1 MLTCFGSILY
11 MNGRSDFPSLSA
23 LPGLHSMLT
32 LARNSSFYW
41 GFNSL
46 SNPNASLQRW
56 FSASEKNCKKKKGR
70 GGRDS
75 HLCRL
80 LLHVLTFLY
89 FLVFFSS
96 ECSGSFSVCIL
107 FQVYSCCQW
116 EDWTIEAYTVI
127 LEFESTVDFWVFCVS
142 TSCINCPPNIFVLF
156 FFHVGGFFFF

>member
-1 MLTCFGSILY
+1 MAEVISPHFLLCLGSIPCLLWLETAVSI
-11 MNGRSDFPSLSA
+11 GISTAEVS
-23 LPGLHSMLT
+23 
-32 LARNSSFYW
+32 
-41 GFNSL
+41 
-46 SNPNASLQRW
+46 PNASPQRW

-80 LLHVLTFLY
+80 LLRVLTFLY

-96 ECSGSFSVCIL
+96 ECSGSCSVCIL

>member
-1 MLTCFGSILY
+1 MFWVSLIHEWFEG
-11 MNGRSDFPSLSA
+11 SDFPSLSA

-46 SNPNASLQRW
+46 RKPPIPLHNYGSLPQRK
-56 FSASEKNCKKKKGR
+56 AAKRKE
-70 GGRDS
+70 GGGGDS

-89 FLVFFSS
+89 FLGFFSS
-96 ECSGSFSVCIL
+96 ECSGSCFVCIL

-116 EDWTIEAYTVI
+116 EGWTIEAYTVI
-127 LEFESTVDFWVFCVS
+127 LEFDSTVDF
-142 TSCINCPPNIFVLF
+142 
-156 FFHVGGFFFF
+156 